1 LRYIAFFA
9 GAIVTSALA
18 DKLMS
23 AENAEAFLRQE
34 GGRIEWQQMAA
45 LKAEV
50 DRLVGCDLNAA
61 GRLVERMEQLA
72 AIVDEPVSEAF
83 AKAGRGRLLGY
94 SGHHAQANELFDDAA
109 SAMRAARLSREAT
122 FIKMQQLTEL
132 VLMARYDDALRA
144 SRSVRRA
151 LRGEDAVR
159 LAQFETN
166 VGHIH
171 YRRDRYKKALEHYD
185 RAREMLSEAGD
196 DSTRAMVDFSR
207 SNIFT
212 DTDRPDEALRLLDSA
227 AEVWDRTGQSLHAA
241 SARFHKAYLQF
252 LRGNYNVA
260 LTTYYQAR
268 DQLARLGS
276 PQLVASCNLEIAEIL
291 LALNAFDDAVE
302 SAAAAHASFSELG
315 MIYDSAKAAM
325 VGAIAA
331 MGSHK
336 FEQAE
341 NGLIEARAVFEQTGN
356 TTFTALVDSYL
367 AELAL
372 RNKDGATALQ
382 RGAAALRVF
391 ARQKL
396 PIKSAYSRLIVAR
409 AAFETGD
416 LPRAAR
422 MTRAALRTV
431 EGSFASSLVYKC
443 HHLIGHIERKRGRR
457 GGALENFRRAAEVI
471 EQMRGGIVSDEFKAT
486 FLRDKMEVYED
497 AISACLDEGSEA
509 LIEEAFRLVE
519 SSKSRALA
527 DLLARYLRDSIPQT
541 EQSPEAEIRGRLL
554 KLIEDLNWYN
564 SRAGLEDDKGNQRNA
579 TLADRYRREVRRCE
593 KQIAQLF
600 RRLEAEGSAFAEIQR
615 MQAASASDLKSA
627 LGADETAIE
636 YFITGDEISVFV
648 ATRERVRLARRI
660 ASRRAV
666 EAALAAF
673 RFQIEKFNLGSRYV
687 DSYLGQLKRAT
698 DDYLARLGEMVF
710 APLRG
715 MIETERVVI
724 IPHGALHYVP
734 FHALRNEGAYLVE
747 RFEISYAPSAA
758 VLKLCRAPRSRSNG
772 SGGGRMIALGVDHR
786 DTPHIADEIREI
798 GRLFPDSVTLT
809 GEDATRENLFRFA
822 PEARFLHLASHGYF
836 RRDNPMFSFL
846 KLFDSPLNFYSLL
859 DLRLRAEMVTLSAC
873 HTGVNMVFPGDEL
886 HGLMRGFLYAGAPSL
901 VASLWAVSDTSTA
914 ELMREMYRLI
924 SRGESKRSALRK
936 AQLRIKDEYGHPYYW
951 APFALMGDPI

>member
-1 LRYIAFFA
+1 MS
-9 GAIVTSALA
+9 SALA

-23 AENAEAFLRQE
+23 AEDVEAFLRQQ
-34 GGRIEWQQMAA
+34 GGRIEWTLMAE

-72 AIVDEPVSEAF
+72 ALTSEPVSEAF
-83 AKAGRGRLLGY
+83 AKASRGRMLGY
-94 SGHHAQANELFDDAA
+94 SGHHAQANELYEDAV
-109 SAMRAARLSREAT
+109 SAMRAARLSREAA
-122 FIKMQQLTEL
+122 FLQIQMLTDL
-132 VLMARYDDALRA
+132 ILLARYDDALRL

-151 LRGEDAVR
+151 LRGGDKVQ

-185 RAREMLSEAGD
+185 RAREILSKVGD
-196 DSTRAMVDFSR
+196 ESMRATVDFGR

-212 DTDRPDEALRLLDSA
+212 DTDRPDEAMTLLDSA
-227 AEVWDRTGQSLHAA
+227 AQAWDQTGQSLHAGI
-241 SARFHKAYLQF
+241 ARFHKAYIQF
-252 LRGNYNVA
+252 LKGNYNDA
-260 LTTYYQAR
+260 LTAYYQTR
-268 DQLARLGS
+268 DQLAQLGS
-276 PQLVASCNLEIAEIL
+276 LPLVASCNLEIAEIL

-315 MIYDSAKAAM
+315 MIYDSARAALI
-325 VGAIAA
+325 GAIAA
-331 MGSHK
+331 MGAHN
-336 FEQAE
+336 FEQAQ
-341 NGLIEARAVFEQTGN
+341 NGLTEARAVFEQTGN
-356 TTFTALVDSYL
+356 ATFTALVDSYL

-372 RNKDGATALQ
+372 RSKDGATALQ

-396 PIKSAYSRLIVAR
+396 PVKSAYSRLIVAR
-409 AAFETGD
+409 AAYETGD
-416 LPRAAR
+416 LPRSAR
-422 MTRAALRTV
+422 MARAALRAV
-431 EGSFASSLVYKC
+431 EGSFASSLVYRC
-443 HHLIGHIERKRGRR
+443 HHLIGHIERRRGRR
-457 GGALENFRRAAEVI
+457 GRALENFRRAAEVI
-471 EQMRGGIVSDEFKAT
+471 EQMRGGIISDEFKAT

-497 AISACLDEGSEA
+497 AISACLDEGSEV

-527 DLLARYLRDSIPQT
+527 DLLARYLRDSIQST
-541 EQSPEAEIRGRLL
+541 QRSPEAETRARLL

-600 RRLEAEGSAFAEIQR
+600 RRLEAESSAFAEIHQ

-636 YFITGDEISVFV
+636 YFITGDEISAFV
-648 ATRERVRLARRI
+648 ATGERVRLARRI
-660 ASRRAV
+660 ASRHAV

-673 RFQIEKFNLGSRYV
+673 RFQIEKFNFGSRYV

-698 DDYLARLGEMVF
+698 DDYLARLSEMVF
-710 APLRG
+710 APLREL
-715 MIETERVVI
+715 IETESVVI

-734 FHALRNEGAYLVE
+734 FHALRDGGDYLVE

-758 VLKLCRAPRSRSNG
+758 VLKLCRARRGKSQ

-798 GRLFPDSVTLT
+798 GSLFPDSITLI

-846 KLFDSPLNFYSLL
+846 KLADSPLNFYSLL

-924 SRGESKRSALRK
+924 SQGESKRSALRK
-936 AQLRIKDEYGHPYYW
+936 AQLKIKDDYGHPYYW
-951 APFALMGDPI
+951 APFALMGNPI

>member
-1 LRYIAFFA
+1 MSS
-9 GAIVTSALA
+9 TLA

-23 AENAEAFLRQE
+23 AESADAFLHEQ

-61 GRLVERMEQLA
+61 GRLVDRTEQLA
-72 AIVDEPVSEAF
+72 DLVGDPVSKAF
-83 AKAGRGRLLGY
+83 AQASRGRALSY
-94 SGHHAQANELFDDAA
+94 TGHHAEASALYDLAI
-109 SAMRAARLSREAT
+109 SAMRAARLSREAA
-122 FIKMQQLTEL
+122 FIQMQQLTEL
-132 VLMARYDDALRA
+132 VLLARYDDALRA
-144 SRSVRRA
+144 SRAVRRA
-151 LRGEDAVR
+151 LAGGDAVH

-171 YRRDRYKKALEHYD
+171 YRRDHYKKALEHYD
-185 RAREMLSEAGD
+185 RAREIFSQSGD
-196 DSTRAMVDFSR
+196 DSMRAMVDFSR

-212 DTDRPDEALRLLDSA
+212 DTDRPDEAMLLLDSA
-227 AEVWDRTGQSLHAA
+227 ADVWDRTGQFLHAA
-241 SARFHKAYLQF
+241 GARFHKAYLQF
-252 LRGNYNVA
+252 LRGSYNVA

-268 DQLARLGS
+268 DQLAQLGS

-291 LALNAFDDAVE
+291 LALNAFDDAIE
-302 SAAAAHASFSELG
+302 SAAQAHASFSELG
-315 MIYDSAKAAM
+315 MIYDSAKAAL

-331 MGSHK
+331 MGSRK
-336 FEQAE
+336 FEQAAS
-341 NGLIEARAVFEQTGN
+341 GLKEARAVFDRTGN
-356 TTFTALVDSYL
+356 TTFTALTDSYL

-372 RNKDGATALQ
+372 RDGDGATALR

-396 PIKSAYSRLIVAR
+396 PIKSAYSRLIIAR
-409 AAFETGD
+409 AAYETGD
-416 LPRAAR
+416 LPKAAR
-422 MTRAALRTV
+422 MARAALRGV
-431 EGSFASSLVYKC
+431 EGSFASALVYQC
-443 HHLIGHIERKRGRR
+443 HHLLGRIERDRGRR
-457 GGALENFRRAAEVI
+457 KFALESFRHAAEVI
-471 EQMRGGIVSDEFKAT
+471 ERMRGGIISDEFKAT

-497 AISACLDEGSEA
+497 AISACLDEESEA

-527 DLLARYLRDSIPQT
+527 DLLARYLREAMPDNSTT
-541 EQSPEAEIRGRLL
+541 ERSPEAETRARLL

-579 TLADRYRREVRRCE
+579 TVADRYRREVSRCE

-600 RRLEAEGSAFAEIQR
+600 SRLESEGSAFAEIQL
-615 MQAASASDLKSA
+615 MQAASARDLQSA
-627 LGADETAIE
+627 LEADETAIE
-636 YFITGDEISVFV
+636 YFITGDEISAFV
-648 ATRERVRLARRI
+648 ATRERVRLARGI

-666 EAALAAF
+666 EQLLAAF

-698 DDYLARLGEMVF
+698 DDYLARLGSMVF
-710 APLRG
+710 APLAP
-715 MIETERVVI
+715 MIENERVIV

-734 FHALRNEGAYLVE
+734 FHALRDGGRYLVD

-758 VLKLCRAPRSRSNG
+758 VLKLCRARRNQRNG
-772 SGGGRMIALGVDHR
+772 SPGRLIALGVTHR
-786 DTPHIADEIREI
+786 DTPHIADEIRAL
-798 GRLFPDSVTLT
+798 GSLFPDSVTLT
-809 GEDATRENLFRFA
+809 GDDATRENLFRFA
-822 PEARFLHLASHGYF
+822 PDARFLHLASHGYF

-846 KLFDSPLNFYSLL
+846 KLADSPLNFYSLL
-859 DLRLRAEMVTLSAC
+859 DLRLEAEMVTLSAC

-924 SRGESKRSALRK
+924 SLGESKRSALRK
-936 AQLRIKDEYGHPYYW
+936 AQLKIRDDYGHPYYW
-951 APFALMGDPI
+951 APFVLMGNPI